1 MTDPTNPGAPDSS
14 NPGSS
19 NPASYPPAPPAP
31 AAAPYSTPGAATD
44 EDPGRMLG
52 IVALILAFFVQIAGL
67 IVGIIARKKSKEAGY
82 SNGFATAAIWISIVL
97 MVLGLL
103 LAIALIA
110 GGAAL
115 FSGISETCTQLGSGT
130 FEVDGVTYECP

>member
-14 NPGSS
+14 NPGSTD
-19 NPASYPPAPPAP
+19 PASYPPAPPAP
-31 AAAPYSTPGAATD
+31 AAAPYSTPGAATG

-67 IVGIIARKKSKEAGY
+67 IVGIIARNKSKEAGY
-82 SNGFATAAIWISIVL
+82 QNGFATAAIWISIVL
-97 MVLGLL
+97 MVLGILI
-103 LAIALIA
+103 AIAVIA

-115 FSGISETCTQLGSGT
+115 FSGISETCTELGSGT

>member
-67 IVGIIARKKSKEAGY
+67 IVGIIARKKSKAAGY

-115 FSGISETCTQLGSGT
+115 FSGISETCTELGSGT

>member
-1 MTDPTNPGAPDSS
+1 MTDPTTPGAPD
-14 NPGSS
+14 SS

-31 AAAPYSTPGAATD
+31 AAAPYSAPGAATD

-97 MVLGLL
+97 MVLGVII
-103 LAIALIA
+103 AIAIIA

-115 FSGISETCTQLGSGT
+115 FSGISETCTELGSGT